1 MSGVTPAHIDW
12 WQLGQGGITARM
24 GDKFSVHP
32 DQLILAS
39 ARFTD
44 EAEQLASALGRLRS
58 HLHGLGDYCG
68 GDDQGRGFARAYD
81 PKVAMVDQALQNL
94 THGLAD
100 IARGLEVMA
109 VNYRHSDGS
118 SQVGKGG

>member
-44 EAEQLASALGRLRS
+44 EAEQLASALGQLRS

>member
-1 MSGVTPAHIDW
+1 MSGVVLARIDW
-12 WQLGQGGITARM
+12 WQLGQGGIRATM
-24 GDKFSVHP
+24 GDKFSVQP

-44 EAEQLASALGRLRS
+44 DAEQLASALGRLRS
-58 HLHGLGDYCG
+58 HLHALGDYCG
-68 GDDQGRGFARAYD
+68 GDDQGRQFAQAYD

-109 VNYRHSDGS
+109 VNYRRSDGS
-118 SQVGKGG
+118 SQVKGG